1 MTFITITYN
10 TMMIDRDPSV
20 RAWRLISDLVKS
32 LSTLLL
38 RCLPDFWRLSKAFI
52 EGKFAHKVRKMMVNI
67 GFDTNKR

>member
-1 MTFITITYN
+1 MRWLDAGCLHV
-10 TMMIDRDPSV
+10 TMVDRDPSV

-52 EGKFAHKVRKMMVNI
+52 EGKFAHKVRAWN
-67 GFDTNKR
+67 GGE